1 VGAEVI
7 NRVTGLPYTANLP
20 GRAKEMTD
28 NDLLTELQIHMALM
42 NAYGAIS
49 GELSAEA
56 AREWVRIILAAQRQ
70 KLVDEGWMSPAGVVA
85 MIRMRQDEVEQA
97 RIDERQSL
105 RAKVAIEYNKCIREA
120 EANPFPSEV
129 LNHEHMILWRGHAN
143 AYSEVMSHLDALL
156 EGERPE

>member
-56 AREWVRIILAAQRQ
+56 AREWVRIILAAQKQ
-70 KLVDEGWMSPAGVVA
+70 KMVDEGWTSQPDVVEL
-85 MIRMRQDEVEQA
+85 IKGSIEDEHS
-97 RIDERQSL
+97 RIVGLFDASDTKAKSEKYCPCDQCQLNRYGEVIEGL
-105 RAKVAIEYNKCIREA
+105 RK
-120 EANPFPSEV
+120 
-129 LNHEHMILWRGHAN
+129 
-143 AYSEVMSHLDALL
+143 
-156 EGERPE
+156 